1 MDNEDNGD
9 GIAPIGRRGDDGTL
23 PGRGAP
29 PKEAA
34 MRVFLALAAL
44 LPAACAARSA
54 TMGDGAATN
63 MVSWRSLATAD
74 DRKRLRDW
82 RSAWVEA
89 LGKAKATHAAE
100 VAKEGDLLD
109 PDAAALGDV
118 TPPPG
123 DYRCR
128 AVKLGGQSPQVPDY
142 VSYGPFPCRVGPAA
156 AAAGNAAAP
165 AGPGDAGA
173 LPFAAV
179 AGPQRPVGRFFPD
192 TPRRIMFLG
201 TLQLG
206 DEKGILRYGHDK
218 ERDLAGLLQRIGERR
233 WRLVL
238 PKPHFESTLD
248 VVEIVPVR

>member
-1 MDNEDNGD
+1 
-9 GIAPIGRRGDDGTL
+9 
-23 PGRGAP
+23 
-29 PKEAA
+29 
-34 MRVFLALAAL
+34 MRALLALAAL
-44 LPAACAARSA
+44 LPAACAAHSA
-54 TMGDGAATN
+54 GSRMPDPAPSS
-63 MVSWRSLATAD
+63 MSWRSLATPD

-89 LGKAKATHAAE
+89 LGKARATHAAE
-100 VAKEGDLLD
+100 VAKESDLLD
-109 PDAAALGDV
+109 PDAGALGDV
-118 TPPPG
+118 TPPAG

-142 VSYGPFPCRVGPAA
+142 VSYGPFPCRVGPAV

-179 AGPQRPVGRFFPD
+179 GGPQRPVGRFFPD
-192 TPRRIMFLG
+192 TPRRLMFLG

-218 ERDLAGLLQRIGERR
+218 ERDVAGLLQRIGERR

>member
-1 MDNEDNGD
+1 
-9 GIAPIGRRGDDGTL
+9 L
-23 PGRGAP
+23 PGRGALR
-29 PKEAA
+29 KEAA
-34 MRVFLALAAL
+34 MRALPILALLALAACAAQAKR
-44 LPAACAARSA
+44 PAATAPAASP
-54 TMGDGAATN
+54 M
-63 MVSWRSLATAD
+63 SWRSLATPD

-89 LGKAKATHAAE
+89 LGKARTGHAAQ
-100 VAKEGDLLD
+100 VATEGDLLD

-118 TPPPG
+118 TPPSG

-128 AVKLGGQSPQVPDY
+128 LVKLGGQSPEVPDF
-142 VSYGPFPCRVGPAA
+142 VAYGPFDCRVGAGA

-173 LPFAAV
+173 LPFAAI
-179 AGPQRPVGRFFPD
+179 GGLQRPIGRLFPD
-192 TPRRIMFLG
+192 TPRRLMFLG

-218 ERDLAGLLQRIGERR
+218 ERDVAGLLQRIGERR

-238 PKPHFESTLD
+238 PRPHFESTLD
-248 VVEIVPVR
+248 VVEIVPAR

>member
-1 MDNEDNGD
+1 
-9 GIAPIGRRGDDGTL
+9 L
-23 PGRGAP
+23 PGRGALR
-29 PKEAA
+29 KEAA
-34 MRVFLALAAL
+34 MRALPIFAILALG
-44 LPAACAARSA
+44 ACAGQAKVPSA
-54 TMGDGAATN
+54 AMPAGSPI
-63 MVSWRSLATAD
+63 SWRSLATPD

-89 LGKAKATHAAE
+89 LGKAKTGHAAE
-100 VAKEGDLLD
+100 VAREGALLD
-109 PDAAALGDV
+109 PDSSALGDV

-128 AVKLGGQSPQVPDY
+128 VVKLGGQSPEVPDF
-142 VSYGPFPCRVGPAA
+142 VAYGPFACRVGPGA
-156 AAAGNAAAP
+156 AAAGIAAAP

-179 AGPQRPVGRFFPD
+179 GGLQRPVGRFFPD
-192 TPRRIMFLG
+192 TPRRLMFLG

-218 ERDLAGLLQRIGERR
+218 ERDVAGLLQRIGEQR

-248 VVEIVPVR
+248 VVEIVPAR